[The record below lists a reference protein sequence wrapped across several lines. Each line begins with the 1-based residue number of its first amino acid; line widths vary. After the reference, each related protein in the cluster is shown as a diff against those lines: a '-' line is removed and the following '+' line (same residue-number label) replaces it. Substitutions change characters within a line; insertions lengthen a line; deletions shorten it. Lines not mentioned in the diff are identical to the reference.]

1 VLLNI
6 CYAILFNSEFKVKAM
21 HTCGIIEDEHLA
33 QQLLIKYILRYG
45 SIEIK
50 WALETIREAG
60 MTSVDVLFLDLLDTP
75 SNDFKTDER
84 LNKVSEGLHEFIK
97 GFSKIIITTA
107 YPVEYVNSLD
117 VRYDSI
123 LVKPYTYSS
132 FVKALEYTL
141 K

>member
-1 VLLNI
+1 
-6 CYAILFNSEFKVKAM
+6 M
-21 HTCGIIEDEHLA
+21 HTCGIIEDEYLA

-45 SIEIK
+45 SVEIK

-60 MTSVDVLFLDLLDTP
+60 ATNVDVLFLDLLDTP
-75 SNDFKTDER
+75 SNDFKTDNR
-84 LNKVSEGLHEFIK
+84 INKVSEGLHEFMQ

-107 YPVEYVNSLD
+107 YPVEYVNSLG

-141 K
+141 A